1 MLLTKTTNANCVLAE
16 VVCIKLERECS
27 KF

>member
-1 MLLTKTTNANCVLAE
+1 MLLTKTTNANCLIAE